1 MSNLIENDIY
11 ETGEPFCDVTFKLS
25 ENVRTQR
32 RVYTKFVTILGDIGG
47 LMEVIFTLFRIISS
61 MSVDVLY
68 EISMVNNLFNFDSQ
82 KKLIAINFGENYYL
96 KTTSKSN
103 EEHNILKIKKNNY
116 DNIENI
122 LRERISKK
130 PIQNIL
136 ISGSPSSKSQS
147 KIKDAESD
155 IEKRINTRE
164 NIGFKILSKDSK
176 DKVRLNRACVYFL
189 FCFVRKRNILANVF
203 LDEGMDLISKRLDI
217 FNIFKK
223 MYIFEH
229 NNDFILNKII
239 PMSIQSKNR
248 LKLILNNDTVN

>member
-96 KTTSKSN
+96 KTTSKPN
-103 EEHNILKIKKNNY
+103 EEHNIL
-116 DNIENI
+116 
-122 LRERISKK
+122 
-130 PIQNIL
+130 
-136 ISGSPSSKSQS
+136 
-147 KIKDAESD
+147 
-155 IEKRINTRE
+155 NT
-164 NIGFKILSKDSK
+164 S
-176 DKVRLNRACVYFL
+176 
-189 FCFVRKRNILANVF
+189 
-203 LDEGMDLISKRLDI
+203 
-217 FNIFKK
+217 
-223 MYIFEH
+223 
-229 NNDFILNKII
+229 
-239 PMSIQSKNR
+239 
-248 LKLILNNDTVN
+248 